1 MSAGR
6 WLTDLEHFGAG
17 WRTQRS
23 DLLIRSDGSIAAI
36 EPASG
41 RARPDGLA
49 CSGYLGMPGLVNAHF
64 HSQSTLARGLNVG
77 MEINEWG
84 DESPAGRL
92 QQRLFTWL
100 DSDASDA
107 EIEAICRWVVRD
119 GEVTGFDPAEAAAGY
134 RRALETALA

>member
-1 MSAGR
+1 
-6 WLTDLEHFGAG
+6 
-17 WRTQRS
+17 
-23 DLLIRSDGSIAAI
+23 
-36 EPASG
+36 
-41 RARPDGLA
+41 
-49 CSGYLGMPGLVNAHF
+49 
-64 HSQSTLARGLNVG
+64 